1 MIKEI
6 IETKL
11 SETFNA
17 SDVCHDFVRQ
27 ALATAGDN
35 TAAIVVAERFL
46 SAI

>member
-27 ALATAGDN
+27 ALAAGDN
-35 TAAIVVAERFL
+35 IAAIVVAERFL